1 MHVGCAR
8 TISPYTERSAT
19 TSRIWPH
26 GAGFCR
32 PRQLDAAALS
42 MSATDVIEIGQ
53 QFYIRARSSLA
64 DARILSLLDNDTLA
78 IFDRHGDIQ
87 PIGLAQQGIFFQDT
101 RHLSTDRPPLCIR
114 AKTPC
119 TARIARRSN
128 PTVHRQL
135 AS

>member
-26 GAGFCR
+26 GAAFCR

-64 DARILSLLDNDTLA
+64 DARTLSLLHNDTLA
-78 IFDRHGDIQ
+78 TFDRHVLRVYRKGLWTVSGPNFRPCCRSSLMSTRQ
-87 PIGLAQQGIFFQDT
+87 PASAAAATINASQKE
-101 RHLSTDRPPLCIR
+101 R
-114 AKTPC
+114 A
-119 TARIARRSN
+119 
-128 PTVHRQL
+128 
-135 AS
+135 